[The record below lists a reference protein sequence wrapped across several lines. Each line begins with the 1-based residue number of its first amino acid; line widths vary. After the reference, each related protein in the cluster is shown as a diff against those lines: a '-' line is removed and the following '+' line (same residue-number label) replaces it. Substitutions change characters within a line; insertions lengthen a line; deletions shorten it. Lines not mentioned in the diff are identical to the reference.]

1 MKVSR
6 FLCLSL
12 FVLLV
17 SLQQGDRHHSQLNG
31 ISQEQSSS
39 NNKETTEAQ
48 LLLPD
53 VNILNVSDRS
63 IVETSE
69 SSESPLLK
77 QVSSQTPT
85 TTDIRFPPDARIIDV
100 TKYGAK
106 PNDGG
111 DDTKAIQTAIAAA
124 LNSRNRYAAPPFIYF
139 PKGTYNISDQ
149 LESRVGQ
156 GGWSDGWRAGMILFG
171 ESRKNTILRLKNK
184 LPAFADRQNPRAVI
198 KTGSEMNTQSNAS
211 GFGNQA
217 FRHSIYNM
225 TINVGSGNPG
235 AVGIDYLANNRGAIE
250 NVIISSSDRQGFAGL
265 LMKRYGPGPAL
276 VKKVRIEGFDY
287 GVWSSQPEYSMTFEH
302 LRLSNQN
309 VAGIHNEE
317 NILNIRDLVSYNSVP
332 AIEAVKG
339 EGQIALLKSHL
350 TGGTPD
356 RAAIVNQGKLF
367 ARDLTSTGYGKVI
380 DDRND
385 GDRDVIGGESTI
397 QVKEYAS
404 EKINSLFA
412 GTSSWLNLFV
422 KETPEFHTNDFSQWS
437 NVESYGA
444 TPDKDTDDDS
454 DAIQAAIDSGK
465 SIIYL
470 PQGEYHVGKT
480 IIVRGN
486 VRKIV
491 GMQSGLIK
499 KQGFSGD
506 PTLRFTGGGGSG
518 TILEHLYI
526 EGAIEHA
533 SSKSLAIRHA
543 DIHGYRNTASGKGDL
558 FIEDVIGRPYQI
570 HGAQRVWARQLNA
583 EFGGEPLIKNYGGIL
598 WILGMKTEGEMT
610 AIETV
615 GGSTELLGALLYPL
629 NDVTSATPAFLNDQ
643 GRVSLIYTMTGKNYP
658 VHVRERKS
666 ENWSEYYREQVRG
679 RGGMYVGF

>member
-1 MKVSR
+1 MKARR
-6 FLCLSL
+6 FLCLAL

-17 SLQQGDRHHSQLNG
+17 SVHQGDRSRNQAN
-31 ISQEQSSS
+31 
-39 NNKETTEAQ
+39 ETNQNQPSFSYNIATTAPTP
-48 LLLPD
+48 LPAD
-53 VNILNVSDRS
+53 PNVVNVSDRTL
-63 IVETSE
+63 VDSE
-69 SSESPLLK
+69 LSLLK
-77 QVSSQTPT
+77 QDNSGTSVVG
-85 TTDIRFPPDARIIDV
+85 DIRFPSDARILDV

-106 PNDGG
+106 PNDGV
-111 DDTKAIQTAIAAA
+111 DDTQAIQTAIAAA
-124 LNSRNRYAAPPFIYF
+124 LNSRNRYAAPPFVYF

-149 LESRVGQ
+149 LESRIGK

-171 ESRKNTILRLKNK
+171 ESRKNTILKLNNN
-184 LPAFADRQNPRAVI
+184 LPAFADRNNPRAVI
-198 KTGSEMNTQSNAS
+198 KTGSEMNTQSNES

-250 NVIISSSDRQGFAGL
+250 NVILSSSDRQGFAGL

-287 GVWSSQPEYSMTFEH
+287 GIWSSQPEYSMTFEH
-302 LRLSNQN
+302 LRLKDQN

-317 NILNIRDLVSYNSVP
+317 NILNIRDLVSQNSVP
-332 AIEAVKG
+332 AIEAVKDS
-339 EGQIALLKSHL
+339 GQIALLKSSF
-350 TGGTPD
+350 TGGTSN
-356 RAAIVNQGKLF
+356 RAAIVNRGKLF
-367 ARDLTSTGYGKVI
+367 ARDIASTGYGKVI
-380 DDRND
+380 DDQNS
-385 GDRDVIGGESTI
+385 GDRDVVGGSSKTAV
-397 QVKEYAS
+397 QEYAS
-404 EKINSLFA
+404 EKINSLSA
-412 GTSSWLNLFV
+412 SSSSWLNLYV
-422 KETPEFHTNDFSQWS
+422 KETPEFHTNDFTQWS
-437 NVESYGA
+437 NVVSFGA

-465 SIIYL
+465 AIVYL

-480 IIVRGN
+480 ITVRGN
-486 VRKIV
+486 VRKII

-499 KQGFSGD
+499 KKGFSGD
-506 PTLRFTGGGGSG
+506 PTLRFVGGGGDA

-570 HGAQRVWARQLNA
+570 NGSQRVWARQLNA
-583 EFGGEPLIKNYGGIL
+583 EFSAEPLIKNYGGTL

-629 NDVTSATPAFLNDQ
+629 KDTTKAIPAFLNDR

-658 VHVRERKS
+658 VHVKERKS
-666 ENWSEYYREQVRG
+666 DNWSEFYREQVRG
-679 RGGMYVGF
+679 RGGMYVGS